1 MNKSKQ
7 EILFS
12 IDGWGR
18 LKIYGFTADVAVSLV
33 ARMPNKGYSVGNFG
47 VITRRAEPYIVY
59 TTGMA
64 IKFALNTIGL
74 EVMDYSFYTDIPKK
88 ALMDGFYYDVVN
100 SFEPSDEAIEK
111 ISKIDSTIDKLR
123 KSPNSILFVDYESI
137 EAGMTL
143 DDKRAVSSVF
153 EYTKNTPMY
162 VAGIDSGGRS
172 TDEGFMTAIIAITP
186 SGSYVPYV
194 AVCSEG
200 QEVDPQDL
208 LENYDNSSFFILD
221 EVEDLADAK
230 ESLLVWFDKQVQI
243 IKPHMILDGHTDDW
257 ECPYDNG
264 VDDILNNHQMGF
276 INSFDGYFDD
286 NFAEARDKMSKILEG
301 DIASTIDVH
310 EEFLSVKE
318 AKYYESIL
326 HNVKFIHSDTN

>member
-1 MNKSKQ
+1 MNKNKQ

-12 IDGWGR
+12 INGWGN
-18 LKIYGFTADVAVSLV
+18 IVISGFTTDVAVSLV
-33 ARMPNKGYSVGNFG
+33 ARMPSKGYSVGNAG
-47 VITRRAEPYIVY
+47 VITRRAEPYAVY

-64 IKFALNTIGL
+64 VKFAINAIGL

-111 ISKIDSTIDKLR
+111 IAEVDSTIDKLR

-137 EAGMTL
+137 EAGMAL
-143 DDKRAVSSVF
+143 DNKRAISAVF

-162 VAGIDSGGRS
+162 VSSVDSGGRS
-172 TDEGFMTAIIAITP
+172 MDEGFMTAIIAITP

-194 AVCSEG
+194 AVCSDG

-208 LENYDNSSFFILD
+208 LENHDNSSFFILD

-276 INSFDGYFDD
+276 VNSFDEYFSDD
-286 NFAEARDKMSKILEG
+286 FSEARGKMSKILEG
-301 DIASTIDVH
+301 DIISNIDIR
-310 EEFLSVKE
+310 EEFLSIKE
-318 AKYYESIL
+318 AKYYESVL
-326 HNVKFIHSDTN
+326 HNIKFIHN